1 MLHLILN
8 IVCEPLQSAKQPR
21 KKVTV
26 SLLPTLPPDNKWLCQ
41 AVISHH
47 VVVMMLSTEARLVI
61 VPQCLPYES
70 CLSTSN
76 SMLGKKSVT
85 RREPQSRTVW
95 TTAATQFES
104 CKQLHFIKRL
114 WSCVC
119 VWQGWGG
126 SVGGGGVI
134 SWWWARQWDDSYLEL
149 PSYSQ
154 ELFSLDSKTEY
165 SVHVWISLREQGFVG
180 AA

>member
-21 KKVTV
+21 KKATV
-26 SLLPTLPPDNKWLCQ
+26 SLLPTLPSDNKWLCQ

-47 VVVMMLSTEARLVI
+47 IVVMMLSTEARLVI
-61 VPQCLPYES
+61 VPQCLPYEG

-85 RREPQSRTVW
+85 RKEPQSRTVW

-104 CKQLHFIKRL
+104 WTITLHKAALKLCLCMTRLGGEGVLGEGGDQLMM
-114 WSCVC
+114 
-119 VWQGWGG
+119 
-126 SVGGGGVI
+126 
-134 SWWWARQWDDSYLEL
+134 
-149 PSYSQ
+149 
-154 ELFSLDSKTEY
+154 
-165 SVHVWISLREQGFVG
+165 G
-180 AA
+180 AAVGWLIFGVA

>member
-47 VVVMMLSTEARLVI
+47 VVDMMLSTEARLVI
-61 VPQCLPYES
+61 VPQCLPYEGF
-70 CLSTSN
+70 LSTSN
-76 SMLGKKSVT
+76 SMLGKSVT
-85 RREPQSRTVW
+85 RKEPQSRTVW

-126 SVGGGGVI
+126 RGGD
-134 SWWWARQWDDSYLEL
+134 QLMM
-149 PSYSQ
+149 
-154 ELFSLDSKTEY
+154 
-165 SVHVWISLREQGFVG
+165 G
-180 AA
+180 AAVGWLIFGVA